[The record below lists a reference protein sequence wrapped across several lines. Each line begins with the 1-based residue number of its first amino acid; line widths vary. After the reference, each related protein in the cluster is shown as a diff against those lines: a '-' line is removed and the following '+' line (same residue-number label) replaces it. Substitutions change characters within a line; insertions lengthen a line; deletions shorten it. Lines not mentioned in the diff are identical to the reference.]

1 MGKCIE
7 GWWLL
12 SCNDLLSISMRHK
25 VWLLDRRDTVTALA
39 LDQRS
44 IPDMHTKVV
53 IVVLVDGIRPM

>member
-25 VWLLDRRDTVTALA
+25 VWLLDRRNAVTALA

-44 IPDMHTKVV
+44 IPDVHTEVV
-53 IVVLVDGIRPM
+53 VVVLVDGIRPM